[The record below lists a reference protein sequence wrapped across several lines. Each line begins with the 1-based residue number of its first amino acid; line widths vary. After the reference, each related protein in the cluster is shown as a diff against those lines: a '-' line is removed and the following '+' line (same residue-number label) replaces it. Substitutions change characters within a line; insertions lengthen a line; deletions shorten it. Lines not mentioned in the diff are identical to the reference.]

1 MEEDYVMIP
10 GSGTKMIIR
19 DVKKEI
25 ETAFLDYSMSVIVAR
40 ALPDVRD
47 GLKPVHRRILYTM
60 HERGND
66 PSHPYR
72 KSADTVGAVLGSY
85 HPHGDA
91 SVYDA
96 MVRLAQD
103 FSLRYPLVDGQ
114 GNFGSVDGDPPAA
127 YRYTE
132 ARMSR
137 MAVEMLTDIDKDTI
151 DWDPNFDETK
161 KEPSVLPSRFPNLL
175 VNGSQGI
182 AVGMAT
188 NIPPHNLGE
197 VIDGC
202 VAYIDNP
209 DIDLPGL
216 MEYIK
221 GPDFPTA
228 GIIMGRSG
236 IRAAYATGRGKITLR
251 GRATIEEKKNGRA
264 QIIVTEIPYMVNKAR
279 LIENIAD
286 LVKDKR
292 IEGISDLNDET
303 NRKGMRIVIDVCVA
317 YIDNPDIDLPGLMEY
332 IKGPDFPT
340 AGIIMGRS
348 GIRAAYATGRG
359 KITLRGRATIEE
371 KKNGR
376 AQIIVTEIPYMVNKA
391 RLIENIADLVKD
403 KRIEGISDLNDETNR
418 KGMRIVIDVRK
429 DANPQVVLNQLYQYT
444 QLQDTVGVIMLAIDH
459 KVPKVLTLKQMIQKY
474 VEFQDEIVRRRTQY
488 DLKKAKE
495 RAHILEGLK
504 KATDIVDEL
513 IATIR
518 ACKGGMSEAKA
529 AIMEQFGFDD
539 PQADAIVKLQLGRLA
554 GLEILKIEEELGT
567 LQAKIEDW
575 EDILANDARVLEIV
589 KNELLEMKKRFGDE
603 RRTEIETV
611 SGEVD
616 IEDLIAEEQC
626 VYTLTEAG
634 YIKRQLKAT
643 YQAQKRGGRGIS
655 GMTRKEED
663 IVQEMFV
670 GSTHDYVLFVTDKG
684 RLFRQK
690 GYTIAEGS
698 RTSKGTNIVNLLQL
712 AEGEKVTNML
722 RQSAQADQE
731 GGFVT
736 MVTKQ
741 GLIKRTPLE
750 QYANIRKSGLI
761 GIALNEGDSLAW
773 TRLTS
778 GHDMLIVA
786 TRNGQAIRFNEEDA
800 RPMGRS
806 GHGVRAI
813 KLAEGDEVIGVCI
826 CREGGTVLTVT
837 ENGKG
842 RRSEIDT
849 YRITARGGKGIRN
862 YDVSKDKVAAVKIV
876 DDVDDVLLSSQEG
889 IIIRLHA
896 NEIPVQS
903 RYGSGVRVMRLGE
916 NDKVMV
922 LARTDHDDEAQTETI
937 EAEEGDE
944 PTAEQL
950 AAMEAADEA
959 SAAEAPEAD
968 TPEE

>member
-10 GSGTKMIIR
+10 GTGTKKIIR

-25 ETAFLDYSMSVIVAR
+25 ETAFLDYSMSVIVSR

-66 PSHPYR
+66 PSHAYR

-114 GNFGSVDGDPPAA
+114 GNFGSVDGDPAAA

-132 ARMSR
+132 ARMSK
-137 MAVEMLTDIDKDTI
+137 MAVEMLTDIDKDTVN
-151 DWDPNFDETK
+151 WDPNFDETK

-202 VAYIDNP
+202 VAYIENP
-209 DIDLPGL
+209 DIDLAGL
-216 MEYIK
+216 MEHIK

-251 GRATIEEKKNGRA
+251 GRATIEEKKNGRY
-264 QIIVTEIPYMVNKAR
+264 QIVVTEIPYMVNKAR
-279 LIENIAD
+279 LIESIAE
-286 LVKDKR
+286 LVKNKR
-292 IEGISDLNDET
+292 IEGIT
-303 NRKGMRIVIDVCVA
+303 
-317 YIDNPDIDLPGLMEY
+317 
-332 IKGPDFPT
+332 
-340 AGIIMGRS
+340 
-348 GIRAAYATGRG
+348 
-359 KITLRGRATIEE
+359 
-371 KKNGR
+371 
-376 AQIIVTEIPYMVNKA
+376 
-391 RLIENIADLVKD
+391 
-403 KRIEGISDLNDETNR
+403 DLNDETNR

-429 DANPQVVLNQLYQYT
+429 EANPQVVLNQLYQYT
-444 QLQDTVGVIMLAIDH
+444 QLQDTVGVIMIAIDH
-459 KVPKVLTLKQMIQKY
+459 KVPRVLTLKQMIQKY
-474 VEFQDEIVRRRTQY
+474 VEFQDEVIRRRTQY
-488 DLKKAKE
+488 DLRKAEE

-518 ACKGGMSEAKA
+518 SCKGGMAEAKA
-529 AIMEQFGFDD
+529 AIMEKFGFDD

-554 GLEILKIEEELGT
+554 GLEILKIEEELST
-567 LQAKIEDW
+567 LRAKIEDW
-575 EDILANDARVLEIV
+575 KDILAHDSRVLAIV
-589 KNELLEMKKRFGDE
+589 KDELLDIKRRFADD
-603 RRTEIETV
+603 RRTEIQSV

-616 IEDLIAEEQC
+616 IEDLIPEEQC

-634 YIKRQLKAT
+634 YIKRQPKAT
-643 YQAQKRGGRGIS
+643 YQAQHRGGRGIA

-663 IVQEMFV
+663 IVKELFV
-670 GSTHDYVLFVTDKG
+670 GSTHDHILFVTNRG
-684 RLFRQK
+684 RVFRLK

-698 RTSKGTNIVNLLQL
+698 RTSKGTNIINLLPL

-722 RQSAQADQE
+722 RQNTEEAGE

-741 GLIKRTPLE
+741 GLIKRTPLA
-750 QYANIRKSGLI
+750 QYANIRKNGLI
-761 GIALNEGDSLAW
+761 GIALNEGDALAW
-773 TRLTS
+773 TRLTTGS
-778 GHDMLIVA
+778 DMLIVA
-786 TRNGQAIRFNEEDA
+786 TRNGQAIRFVESDA
-800 RPMGRS
+800 RPMGRG

-813 KLAEGDEVIGVCI
+813 RLAEGDEVVGVCI
-826 CREGGTVLTVT
+826 CRPSGTVLTVT
-837 ENGKG
+837 EQGKG
-842 RRSEIDT
+842 RRSEIES
-849 YRITARGGKGIRN
+849 YRVTARGGKGIRN
-862 YDVSKDKVAAVKIV
+862 YDSAKDKVAGVKIV
-876 DDVDDVLLSSQEG
+876 DETDDVLLSSQEG
-889 IIIRLHA
+889 IIIRMHA
-896 NEIPVQS
+896 ADITVQS

-916 NDKVMV
+916 TDKVMV
-922 LARTDHDDEAQTETI
+922 VARTDHDDEAETVKPEV
-937 EAEEGDE
+937 EAGDDAE

-950 AAMEAADEA
+950 AALEAAD
-959 SAAEAPEAD
+959 AAAATEAPAQD
-968 TPEE
+968 DPTDEE

>member
-10 GSGTKMIIR
+10 GTGTKKIIR

-25 ETAFLDYSMSVIVAR
+25 ETAFLDYSMSVIVSR

-66 PSHPYR
+66 PSHAYR

-114 GNFGSVDGDPPAA
+114 GNFGSVDGDPAAA

-132 ARMSR
+132 ARMSK
-137 MAVEMLTDIDKDTI
+137 MAVEMLTDIDKDTVN
-151 DWDPNFDETK
+151 WDPNFDETK

-202 VAYIDNP
+202 VAYIENP
-209 DIDLPGL
+209 DIDLAGL
-216 MEYIK
+216 MEHIK

-251 GRATIEEKKNGRA
+251 GRATIEEKKNGRY
-264 QIIVTEIPYMVNKAR
+264 QIVVTEIPYMVNKAR
-279 LIENIAD
+279 LIESIAE
-286 LVKDKR
+286 LVKNKR
-292 IEGISDLNDET
+292 IEGIT
-303 NRKGMRIVIDVCVA
+303 
-317 YIDNPDIDLPGLMEY
+317 
-332 IKGPDFPT
+332 
-340 AGIIMGRS
+340 
-348 GIRAAYATGRG
+348 
-359 KITLRGRATIEE
+359 
-371 KKNGR
+371 
-376 AQIIVTEIPYMVNKA
+376 
-391 RLIENIADLVKD
+391 
-403 KRIEGISDLNDETNR
+403 DLNDETNR

-429 DANPQVVLNQLYQYT
+429 EANPQVVLNQLYQYT
-444 QLQDTVGVIMLAIDH
+444 QLQDTVGVIMIAIDH
-459 KVPKVLTLKQMIQKY
+459 KVPRVLTLKQMIQKY
-474 VEFQDEIVRRRTQY
+474 VEFQDEVIRRRTQY
-488 DLKKAKE
+488 DLRKAEE

-518 ACKGGMSEAKA
+518 SCKGGMAEAKA
-529 AIMEQFGFDD
+529 AIMEKFGFDD

-554 GLEILKIEEELGT
+554 GLEILKIEEELST
-567 LQAKIEDW
+567 LRAKIEDW
-575 EDILANDARVLEIV
+575 KDILAHDSRVLAIV
-589 KNELLEMKKRFGDE
+589 KDELLDIKRRFADD
-603 RRTEIETV
+603 RRTEIQSV

-616 IEDLIAEEQC
+616 IEDLIPEEQC

-634 YIKRQLKAT
+634 YIKRQPKAT
-643 YQAQKRGGRGIS
+643 YQAQHRGGRGIA

-663 IVQEMFV
+663 IVKELFV
-670 GSTHDYVLFVTDKG
+670 GSTHDHILFVTNRG
-684 RLFRQK
+684 RVFRLK

-698 RTSKGTNIVNLLQL
+698 RTSKGTNIINLLPL

-722 RQSAQADQE
+722 RQNTEEAGE
-731 GGFVT
+731 GGLVT

-741 GLIKRTPLE
+741 GLIKRTPLA
-750 QYANIRKSGLI
+750 QYANIRKNGLI
-761 GIALNEGDSLAW
+761 GIALNEGDALAW
-773 TRLTS
+773 TRLTTGS
-778 GHDMLIVA
+778 DMLIVA
-786 TRNGQAIRFNEEDA
+786 TRNGQAIRFAESDA
-800 RPMGRS
+800 RPMGRG

-813 KLAEGDEVIGVCI
+813 RLAEGDEVVGVCI
-826 CREGGTVLTVT
+826 CRPSGTVLTVT
-837 ENGKG
+837 EQGKG
-842 RRSEIDT
+842 RRSEIES
-849 YRITARGGKGIRN
+849 YRVTARGGKGIRN
-862 YDVSKDKVAAVKIV
+862 YDSAKDKVAGVKIV
-876 DDVDDVLLSSQEG
+876 DETDDVLLSSQEG
-889 IIIRLHA
+889 IIIRMHA
-896 NEIPVQS
+896 ADITVQS

-916 NDKVMV
+916 TDKVMV
-922 LARTDHDDEAQTETI
+922 VARTDHDDEAETVKPEV
-937 EAEEGDE
+937 EAGDDAE

-950 AAMEAADEA
+950 AALEAADA
-959 SAAEAPEAD
+959 AAAAEAPAQDDPAD
-968 TPEE
+968 EK

>member
-1 MEEDYVMIP
+1 MEEKFEIIP
-10 GSGTKMIIR
+10 GTGTKKIIR

-66 PSHPYR
+66 SHHPTR

-103 FSLRYPLVDGQ
+103 FSLRYPLVEGQ
-114 GNFGSVDGDPPAA
+114 GNFGSVDGDPAAA

-132 ARMSR
+132 ARMSKI
-137 MAVEMLTDIDKDTI
+137 AEEMLTDIDKETI
-151 DWDPNFDETK
+151 NWAPNFDETK

-188 NIPPHNLGE
+188 NIPPHNLTE
-197 VIDGC
+197 VINGC
-202 VAYIDNP
+202 IAYIDDP
-209 DIDLPGL
+209 EIELSGL
-216 MEYIK
+216 MEHIK
-221 GPDFPTA
+221 GPDFPT
-228 GIIMGRSG
+228 GGVIMGHSG

-251 GRATIEEKKNGRA
+251 GRAE
-264 QIIVTEIPYMVNKAR
+264 IVENKDGTQEIVITEIPYMVNKAR
-279 LIENIAD
+279 LIAKMAD
-286 LVKDKR
+286 LVKEKR
-292 IEGISDLNDET
+292 VEGIRDIKDLT
-303 NRKGMRIVIDVCVA
+303 SRKGMKIVV
-317 YIDNPDIDLPGLMEY
+317 YL
-332 IKGPDFPT
+332 
-340 AGIIMGRS
+340 
-348 GIRAAYATGRG
+348 
-359 KITLRGRATIEE
+359 
-371 KKNGR
+371 
-376 AQIIVTEIPYMVNKA
+376 
-391 RLIENIADLVKD
+391 
-403 KRIEGISDLNDETNR
+403 R
-418 KGMRIVIDVRK
+418 KGANASVI
-429 DANPQVVLNQLYQYT
+429 LNQLYSFT
-444 QLQDTVGVIMLAIDH
+444 QLQDTVGVIMIALDNNT
-459 KVPKVLTLKQMIQKY
+459 PKTLNLKQMIQKY
-474 VEFQDEIVRRRTQY
+474 VEFQDEIVRRRTAF
-488 DLKKAKE
+488 DLQKAEE
-495 RAHILEGLK
+495 RAHILDGLHR
-504 KATDIVDEL
+504 AVDIVDEI

-518 ACKGGMSEAKA
+518 ACKGGMAEARQA
-529 AIMEQFGFDD
+529 VMDTFQFDEV
-539 PQADAIVKLQLGRLA
+539 QADAIVKMQLGKLA
-554 GLEILKIEEELGT
+554 GLEILKIENELNE
-567 LQAKIEDW
+567 LNAQIKNWKDLLADDAKV
-575 EDILANDARVLEIV
+575 LAVV
-589 KNELLEMKKRFGDE
+589 KNELTVLRDKYGDE
-603 RRTEIETV
+603 RRTSIEHV

-616 IEDLIAEEQC
+616 IEDLIPEEKC
-626 VYTLTEAG
+626 VYTLTHEG
-634 YIKRQLKAT
+634 YIKRTSADT
-643 YQAQKRGGRGIS
+643 YQVQNRGGRGIS
-655 GMTRKEED
+655 GLSHKDED
-663 IVQEMFV
+663 FVQELFV
-670 GSTHDYVLFVTDKG
+670 GSSHDRVLFMTNRG
-684 RLFRQK
+684 RVFQLK
-690 GYTIAEGS
+690 GYQIIEGS

-722 RQSAQADQE
+722 CQSKEADTE

-761 GIALNEGDSLAW
+761 GIALNEGDALAW

-813 KLAEGDEVIGVCI
+813 KLAEGDEVVGVCI
-826 CREGGTVLTVT
+826 CRENATILTVT

-842 RRSEIDT
+842 RRSDIDT

-862 YDVSKDKVAAVKIV
+862 YDASKDKVAAVKIV

-922 LARTDHDDEAQTETI
+922 LARTDHDDEAQTETV

-959 SAAEAPEAD
+959 SASE
-968 TPEE
+968 TPSED

>member
-1 MEEDYVMIP
+1 MAHKKDYKPEDIMFPEQRIVQSELVHEMKSSYI
-10 GSGTKMIIR
+10 
-19 DVKKEI
+19 
-25 ETAFLDYSMSVIVAR
+25 DYAMSVIVGR

-47 GLKPVHRRILYTM
+47 GLKPVHRRILYAMYEDGLTS
-60 HERGND
+60 D
-66 PSHPYR
+66 KPFK
-72 KSADTVGAVLGSY
+72 KSATCVGDVLGRY

-103 FSLRYPLVDGQ
+103 FSMRYPLVDGH

-132 ARMSR
+132 ARMSKLCN
-137 MAVEMLTDIDKDTI
+137 EMLRDIDKDTVA
-151 DWDPNFDETK
+151 WDPNFDESR
-161 KEPSVLPSRFPNLL
+161 KEPRVLPSRFPNLL
-175 VNGSQGI
+175 VNGSSGI

-188 NIPPHNLGE
+188 NIPPHNLTE
-197 VIDGC
+197 VINAC
-202 VAYIDNP
+202 VCILENP
-209 DIDLPGL
+209 EAELADL

-221 GPDFPTA
+221 GPDFPTR

-251 GRATIEEKKNGRA
+251 GRATIEETKNGRT
-264 QIIVTEIPYMVNKAR
+264 QIIITEIPYMVNKAR
-279 LIENIAD
+279 LIENMAD

-292 IEGISDLNDET
+292 IEGITGLNDET
-303 NRKGMRIVIDVCVA
+303 NRKGMRIVV
-317 YIDNPDIDLPGLMEY
+317 DI
-332 IKGPDFPT
+332 
-340 AGIIMGRS
+340 
-348 GIRAAYATGRG
+348 
-359 KITLRGRATIEE
+359 
-371 KKNGR
+371 
-376 AQIIVTEIPYMVNKA
+376 
-391 RLIENIADLVKD
+391 
-403 KRIEGISDLNDETNR
+403 
-418 KGMRIVIDVRK
+418 RK
-429 DANPQVVLNQLYQYT
+429 DANAQVILNQLYQYT

-459 KVPKVLTLKQMIQKY
+459 KVPKVLTLKQMLQKY
-474 VEFQDEIVRRRTQY
+474 VEFQDEVVRRRTQY

-518 ACKGGMSEAKA
+518 ACKGGMAEAKA

-554 GLEILKIEEELGT
+554 GLEILKIEEELAG
-567 LQAKIEDW
+567 LHAKIENW
-575 EDILANDARVLEIV
+575 EAILADDARVLAIV
-589 KNELLEMKKRFGDE
+589 KEELLDMKKRFGDE
-603 RRTEIETV
+603 RRTEIQSVT
-611 SGEVD
+611 GEVD

-643 YQAQKRGGRGIS
+643 YQAQRRGGRGIS

-684 RLFRQK
+684 RLFRIK

-698 RTSKGTNIVNLLQL
+698 RTSKGSNIVNLLQL
-712 AEGEKVTNML
+712 AEGEKVTNMIC
-722 RQSAQADQE
+722 QSKDADTE

-761 GIALNEGDSLAW
+761 GIALNEGDALAW
-773 TRLTS
+773 TRLTT

-813 KLAEGDEVIGVCI
+813 KLAEGDEVVGVCI
-826 CREGGTVLTVT
+826 CRENATILTVT

-842 RRSEIDT
+842 RRSDIDT

-862 YDVSKDKVAAVKIV
+862 YDASKDKVAAVKIV

-922 LARTDHDDEAQTETI
+922 LARTDHDDEAQTETV

-959 SAAEAPEAD
+959 SASEAPSED
-968 TPEE
+968 

>member
-10 GSGTKMIIR
+10 GSGTKKIIR

-25 ETAFLDYSMSVIVAR
+25 ETAFLDYSMSVIVSR

-66 PSHPYR
+66 PSHAYR

-137 MAVEMLTDIDKDTI
+137 MAVEMLTDIEKDTI
-151 DWDPNFDETK
+151 DWDLNFDETK
-161 KEPSVLPSRFPNLL
+161 KEPSVLPCRFPNLL

-188 NIPPHNLGE
+188 NIPPHNLSE

-202 VAYIDNP
+202 IAYIDDP

-251 GRATIEEKKNGRA
+251 GRATIEETKNGRT
-264 QIIVTEIPYMVNKAR
+264 QIIITEIPYMVNKAR
-279 LIENIAD
+279 LIENMAD
-286 LVKDKR
+286 LVKEKR
-292 IEGISDLNDET
+292 IEGITGLNDET
-303 NRKGMRIVIDVCVA
+303 NRKGMRIVV
-317 YIDNPDIDLPGLMEY
+317 DI
-332 IKGPDFPT
+332 
-340 AGIIMGRS
+340 
-348 GIRAAYATGRG
+348 
-359 KITLRGRATIEE
+359 
-371 KKNGR
+371 
-376 AQIIVTEIPYMVNKA
+376 
-391 RLIENIADLVKD
+391 
-403 KRIEGISDLNDETNR
+403 
-418 KGMRIVIDVRK
+418 RK
-429 DANPQVVLNQLYQYT
+429 DANAQVILNQLYQYT

-459 KVPKVLTLKQMIQKY
+459 KVPKVLTLKQMLQKY
-474 VEFQDEIVRRRTQY
+474 VEFQDEVVRRRTQY

-518 ACKGGMSEAKA
+518 ACKGGMAEAKA

-539 PQADAIVKLQLGRLA
+539 PQADAIVK
-554 GLEILKIEEELGT
+554 E
-567 LQAKIEDW
+567 
-575 EDILANDARVLEIV
+575 
-589 KNELLEMKKRFGDE
+589 ELLEMKKRFGDE
-603 RRTEIETV
+603 RRTEIQSVT
-611 SGEVD
+611 GEVD

-643 YQAQKRGGRGIS
+643 YQAQRRGGRGIS

-670 GSTHDYVLFVTDKG
+670 GSTHDYVLFVTDRG
-684 RLFRQK
+684 RLFRIK

-698 RTSKGTNIVNLLQL
+698 RTSKGSNIVNLLQL
-712 AEGEKVTNML
+712 AEGEKVTNMIC
-722 RQSAQADQE
+722 QSKEADTE

-761 GIALNEGDSLAW
+761 GIALNEGDALAW

-786 TRNGQAIRFNEEDA
+786 TRNGQAIRFNEADA

-813 KLAEGDEVIGVCI
+813 RLAEGDEVVGVCI

-842 RRSEIDT
+842 RRSDIDT

-862 YDVSKDKVAAVKIV
+862 YDAAKDKVAAVKIV

-896 NEIPVQS
+896 NEIPLQS

-922 LARTDHDDEAQTETI
+922 LARTDHDDEAQTEQIDTSD
-937 EAEEGDE
+937 ADAE

-950 AAMEAADEA
+950 AAMEAADA
-959 SAAEAPEAD
+959 AAAAEAPEAD
-968 TPEE
+968 DKGEE

>member
-10 GSGTKMIIR
+10 GTGTKKIIR
-19 DVKKEI
+19 DVKQEI
-25 ETAFLDYSMSVIVAR
+25 ETAFLDYSMSVIVSR

-103 FSLRYPLVDGQ
+103 FSMRYPLVDGQ

-137 MAVEMLTDIDKDTI
+137 MAVEMLTDIDKDTV
-151 DWDPNFDETK
+151 DWDPNYDDTK
-161 KEPSVLPSRFPNLL
+161 KEPQVLPCRFPNLL

-202 VAYIDNP
+202 IAYIDDP
-209 DIDLPGL
+209 DIDLAGL
-216 MEYIK
+216 MEHIK

-251 GRATIEEKKNGRA
+251 GRAVIEEKKNGRF
-264 QIIVTEIPYMVNKAR
+264 QIVVTEIPYMVNKAR
-279 LIENIAD
+279 LIENIAE

-292 IEGISDLNDET
+292 VDGITDLNDET
-303 NRKGMRIVIDVCVA
+303 NRKGMRIVI
-317 YIDNPDIDLPGLMEY
+317 GL
-332 IKGPDFPT
+332 
-340 AGIIMGRS
+340 R
-348 GIRAAYATGRG
+348 R
-359 KITLRGRATIEE
+359 
-371 KKNGR
+371 
-376 AQIIVTEIPYMVNKA
+376 
-391 RLIENIADLVKD
+391 
-403 KRIEGISDLNDETNR
+403 
-418 KGMRIVIDVRK
+418 
-429 DANPQVVLNQLYQYT
+429 DANPQVVLNQLYRYT
-444 QLQDTVGVIMLAIDH
+444 QLQDTVGVIMIAIDH
-459 KVPKVLTLKQMIQKY
+459 KIPKVLTLKQMIAKY
-474 VEFQDEIVRRRTQY
+474 VEFQDEVIRRRTSY
-488 DLKKAKE
+488 DLKKAQE

-518 ACKGGMSEAKA
+518 ACKGGMAEAKA
-529 AIMEQFGFDD
+529 AIMERFGFDD
-539 PQADAIVKLQLGRLA
+539 LQADAIVKLQLGRLA
-554 GLEILKIEEELGT
+554 GLEILKIEEELGG
-567 LQAKIEDW
+567 LRAKIEDW
-575 EDILANDARVLEIV
+575 KDLLAHDSRVLAVVRE
-589 KNELLEMKKRFGDE
+589 ELLDMKRRFADE
-603 RRTEIETV
+603 RRTEIQSV
-611 SGEVD
+611 NGEVD

-626 VYTLTEAG
+626 VYTLTAAG

-643 YQAQKRGGRGIS
+643 YQAQRRGGRGIA

-663 IVQEMFV
+663 IVREMFV
-670 GSTHDYVLFVTDKG
+670 ASTHDFVLFVTDRG
-684 RLFRQK
+684 RVFRLK
-690 GYTIAEGS
+690 GYTIAESS
-698 RTSKGTNIVNLLQL
+698 RTSKGTNIVNLLPL

-722 RQSAQADQE
+722 RQSSQDE
-731 GGFVT
+731 NTDGFVT

-741 GLIKRTPLE
+741 GLIKRTPLA
-750 QYANIRKSGLI
+750 QYANIRKNGLI
-761 GIALNEGDSLAW
+761 GISLNEGDSLAW

-778 GHDMLIVA
+778 GEDTLIVA
-786 TRNGQAIRFNEEDA
+786 TRNGQAVRFKETDA
-800 RPMGRS
+800 RAMGRS

-813 KLAEGDEVIGVCI
+813 RLEEGDEVVGVCI
-826 CREGGTVLTVT
+826 CRESGTVLTVT
-837 ENGKG
+837 EQGKG
-842 RRSEIDT
+842 RRSEIET
-849 YRITARGGKGIRN
+849 YRMTARGGKGVRN
-862 YDVSKDKVAAVKIV
+862 YDPAKDKVAGVKIV
-876 DDVDDVLLSSQEG
+876 DETDDVLLSSQEG
-889 IIIRLHA
+889 IIIRMHA
-896 NEIPVQS
+896 ADINIQS

-916 NDKVMV
+916 TDKVTV
-922 LARTDHDDEAQTETI
+922 VARTDHDDDAETVKP
-937 EAEEGDE
+937 EAEAEDTE
-944 PTAEQL
+944 LSEEQL
-950 AAMEAADEA
+950 AQLEAADEA
-959 SAAEAPEAD
+959 AAQAGAEPEA
-968 TPEE
+968 EEAEDADGSEE

>member
-151 DWDPNFDETK
+151 NWDPNFDETK
-161 KEPSVLPSRFPNLL
+161 KEPSVLPCRFPNLL

-188 NIPPHNLGE
+188 NIPPHNLSE

-202 VAYIDNP
+202 VAYIDDP

-216 MEYIK
+216 MEHIK

-251 GRATIEEKKNGRA
+251 GRATIEETKNGRT
-264 QIIVTEIPYMVNKAR
+264 QIIITEIPYMVNKAR
-279 LIENIAD
+279 LIENMAD

-292 IEGISDLNDET
+292 IEGITGLNDET
-303 NRKGMRIVIDVCVA
+303 NRKGMRIVV
-317 YIDNPDIDLPGLMEY
+317 DI
-332 IKGPDFPT
+332 
-340 AGIIMGRS
+340 
-348 GIRAAYATGRG
+348 
-359 KITLRGRATIEE
+359 
-371 KKNGR
+371 
-376 AQIIVTEIPYMVNKA
+376 
-391 RLIENIADLVKD
+391 
-403 KRIEGISDLNDETNR
+403 
-418 KGMRIVIDVRK
+418 RK
-429 DANPQVVLNQLYQYT
+429 DANAQVILNQLYQYT

-459 KVPKVLTLKQMIQKY
+459 KVPKVMTLKQMIQKY
-474 VEFQDEIVRRRTQY
+474 VEFQDEVVRRRTQY

-554 GLEILKIEEELGT
+554 GLEILKIDEELGQLRT
-567 LQAKIEDW
+567 SIENYK
-575 EDILANDARVLEIV
+575 DILSNDAHTMEIV
-589 KNELLEMKKRFGDE
+589 KTDLTALADKYGDD
-603 RRTEIETV
+603 RRTSIEAV

-616 IEDLIAEEQC
+616 IEDLIPEETC
-626 VYTLTEAG
+626 VFTLTHEG
-634 YIKRQLKAT
+634 YIKRTAVDT
-643 YQAQKRGGRGIS
+643 YSAQNRGGRGVA
-655 GMTRKEED
+655 GMTQKDNDFTEEL
-663 IVQEMFV
+663 FV
-670 GSTHDYVLFVTDKG
+670 GSTHDYMLFMTDKG
-684 RLFRQK
+684 RVYRLK
-690 GYTIAEGS
+690 GYQVAEGS
-698 RTSKGTNIVNLLQL
+698 RTAKGSHIANLLQL
-712 AEGEKVTNML
+712 QEGEKVTIMMRQPANMDEDA
-722 RQSAQADQE
+722 SYI
-731 GGFVT
+731 T
-736 MVTKQ
+736 MVTRQ
-741 GLIKRTPLE
+741 GLIKRTPLS
-750 QYANIRKSGLI
+750 QFRNIRKGGLNA
-761 GIALNEGDSLAW
+761 IALNEDDALVW
-773 TRLTS
+773 CHLT
-778 GHDMLIVA
+778 GGEDELIVA
-786 TRNGQAIRFNEEDA
+786 THDGAAIHFSEAGA
-800 RPMGRS
+800 RSMGRT
-806 GHGVRAI
+806 GHGVRVI
-813 KLAEGDEVIGVCI
+813 KLRDGDYVVGVGVC
-826 CREGGTVLTVT
+826 RPGATVLTVT
-837 ENGKG
+837 EDGKG
-842 RRSEIDT
+842 RRSLIDD
-849 YRITARGGKGIRN
+849 YRITKRGGLGIRN
-862 YDVSKDKVAAVKIV
+862 YTRGGVAGIKIV
-876 DDVDDVLLSSQEG
+876 DDTDDLILISQDG
-889 IIIRLHA
+889 ILIRMHA
-896 NEIPVQS
+896 NDINVQS
-903 RYGSGVRVMRLGE
+903 RYGSGVRVMRLIGE
-916 NDKVMV
+916 DKVAV
-922 LARTDHDDEAQTETI
+922 LARVDRDA
-937 EAEEGDE
+937 
-944 PTAEQL
+944 TAETAKPEDDGETDPTPEEL
-950 AAMEAADEA
+950 EAIA
-959 SAAEAPEAD
+959 AAEAAEEAAEDAAPD
-968 TPEE
+968 TEGEDEE